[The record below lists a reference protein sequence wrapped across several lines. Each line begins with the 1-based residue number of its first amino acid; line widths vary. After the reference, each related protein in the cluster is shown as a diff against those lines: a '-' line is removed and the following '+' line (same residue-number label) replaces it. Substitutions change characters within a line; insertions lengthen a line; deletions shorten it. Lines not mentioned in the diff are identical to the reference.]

1 MAAPALPLARGRPA
15 DPIGSEWL
23 VYCLISGT
31 EIDGFRTYIGITKN
45 ITRRID
51 QHNGRLAGGAKSTRS
66 NSAGSTWQILYL
78 VTGFGQDKS
87 AALRFEYAWKHGNSR
102 QRSPENRT
110 EILHNLL
117 RDSQWAHLQVQ
128 EPDVRVVESGDA
140 GPDM

>member
-1 MAAPALPLARGRPA
+1 MAAHAQPLARGRPI
-15 DPIGSEWL
+15 DPPGSEWL
-23 VYCLISGT
+23 VYCLISGM
-31 EIDGFRTYIGITKN
+31 EAEGFRTYIGITKN
-45 ITRRID
+45 INRRLD

-66 NSAGSTWQILYL
+66 KSNGADWQILYL

-110 EILHNLL
+110 ANLHELL
-117 RDSQWAHLQVQ
+117 RDSQWSHLLIQKPVA
-128 EPDVRVVESGDA
+128 GDA